1 MSKNFDIKIL
11 DELKEKDNVKK
22 HFYIETWGCQMNEE
36 DSEKLSGMLKRVG
49 YTKTENKEDAG
60 IILFNTCCVRENAEN
75 KVFGN
80 LGSLK
85 HLKKENPD
93 LIIGICGCM
102 MQQEGMADK
111 ILKEFPYVNIIFGT
125 HNAYKFPEYLN
136 RVRTE
141 GVQIK
146 EIFNKETDI
155 VEGLPIDRESSVKAF
170 VTIMYG
176 CNNFCTYCIVP
187 YVRGRE
193 RSRKPEDILK
203 EIRELVAQG
212 YKEITLLGQNVNSY
226 GKGLEEDVDFAKL
239 LRMINEIEGLE
250 RVRFMTSHP
259 KDLTVDVIMAIKECD
274 KLCEQIHLPV
284 QSGSNSILKK
294 MNRHYTREY
303 YLDLVKKIKEEIP
316 GVTLTTDIIVGFPG
330 ETEEDFQET
339 LELVKEVGYSSAFT
353 FIYSRRNNTPA
364 DMMLNQVSEED
375 KHHRFN
381 RLIAAV
387 NERVIAQ
394 NKAEEGNIL
403 EVLVEGNSKNDA
415 EKLTGR
421 TRTGRLVNFTG
432 ENVNVGELVNVK
444 ITRAQNFSLIGE
456 VIK

>member
-111 ILKEFPYVNIIFGT
+111 ILKKFPYVNIVFGT

-136 RVRTE
+136 RVKTE

-155 VEGLPIDRESSVKAF
+155 VEGLPIDRESNVKAF

-193 RSRKPEDILK
+193 RSRQPEDILN
-203 EIRELVAQG
+203 EVRELVAQG

-226 GKGLEEDVDFAKL
+226 GKGLEEEVDFAKL

-259 KDLTVDVIMAIKECD
+259 KDLTHDVIMAIKECD

-294 MNRHYTREY
+294 MNRHYTKEY
-303 YLDLVKKIKEEIP
+303 YLDLIKKIKEEIP

>member
-80 LGSLK
+80 LGSIK

-111 ILKEFPYVNIIFGT
+111 ILKKFPYVNIVFGT

-136 RVRTE
+136 RVKTE

-155 VEGLPIDRESSVKAF
+155 VEGLPIDRESNVKAF

-193 RSRKPEDILK
+193 RSRKPEDILN
-203 EIRELVAQG
+203 EVRELVAQG

-226 GKGLEEDVDFAKL
+226 GKGLEEEVDFAKL

-259 KDLTVDVIMAIKECD
+259 KDLTHDVIMAIKECD

-294 MNRHYTREY
+294 MNRHYTKEY
-303 YLDLVKKIKEEIP
+303 YLDLIKKIKEEIP